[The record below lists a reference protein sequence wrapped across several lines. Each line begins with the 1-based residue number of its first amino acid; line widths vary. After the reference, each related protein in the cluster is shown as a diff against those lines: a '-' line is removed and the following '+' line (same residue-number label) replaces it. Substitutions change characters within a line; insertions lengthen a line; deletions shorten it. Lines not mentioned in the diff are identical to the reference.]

1 MAGNDFVSIIDETL
15 KRSLKNIHTVIEL
28 VKLRSKTYYVMDFM
42 DKTRKCRN
50 MKNHCGIWLIPCIS
64 PFNSCSTRIGSLL
77 YRLEDSF
84 SLRNMHLNWAVL
96 RMSPLKL
103 RLRVSAGVALYRYI
117 NIYPCSKTWS
127 QAYLYTCILRAL
139 ALSAPSYIYQ
149 KLHIAPAP
157 SNFSI
162 IASF

>member
-15 KRSLKNIHTVIEL
+15 KRSLKNIHTVIQL

-84 SLRNMHLNWAVL
+84 SLRNMHLN
-96 RMSPLKL
+96 
-103 RLRVSAGVALYRYI
+103 
-117 NIYPCSKTWS
+117 
-127 QAYLYTCILRAL
+127 
-139 ALSAPSYIYQ
+139 
-149 KLHIAPAP
+149 
-157 SNFSI
+157 
-162 IASF
+162 